1 MMALAGIALAGLA
14 CASSPPSELRDAR
27 TAYRDAAASPAV
39 IEAPDELGEAELALQ
54 HAEDAFDEHGDEA
67 TTRNKALVAKH
78 KADIAVELA
87 EQRIAIRQEQV
98 ATELAQPADL
108 PVVEAPPRV
117 QAEMDG
123 DALRAIRDFATLS
136 QDEDGLL
143 ISLSADAAFASGSAE
158 ISPAMQDKLLVVA
171 KALEAQSE
179 NRIIVTG
186 YADSIGSD
194 ASNRALS
201 LDRASAVRNVLVAAG
216 LPESRFNVVGRG
228 EEAPVASNATAEGR
242 AQNRRVEIRL
252 GTPSGDVLPESP
264 FDMEPPE

>member
-1 MMALAGIALAGLA
+1 
-14 CASSPPSELRDAR
+14 
-27 TAYRDAAASPAV
+27 
-39 IEAPDELGEAELALQ
+39 
-54 HAEDAFDEHGDEA
+54 
-67 TTRNKALVAKH
+67 
-78 KADIAVELA
+78 
-87 EQRIAIRQEQV
+87 
-98 ATELAQPADL
+98 
-108 PVVEAPPRV
+108 
-117 QAEMDG
+117 MDG

-143 ISLSADAAFASGSAE
+143 FSLSADAAFASGSAE
-158 ISPAMQDKLLVVA
+158 ISQAMHDKLLVVA

-228 EEAPVASNATAEGR
+228 EEAPVASTATAEGR

-264 FDMEPPE
+264 FDVEPSE